1 VSAEPELELERLAPR
16 ARHDPSGYVHGIV
29 VPPGLRTV
37 HIAGQLGAG
46 PDRVIASDDLAIQFA
61 TALDNVL
68 SIVREAGGGP
78 HSVGSLTAYV
88 IDFDEYRAART
99 SLAVLWRPRFGAR
112 NVAMTIVAVKAL
124 IDPRAKVE
132 IQGIAHVP

>member
-1 VSAEPELELERLAPR
+1 MSAEFERLAPK
-16 ARHDPSGYVHGIV
+16 ARHAPSGYVHGVV

-37 HIAGQLGAG
+37 YVAGQLGSG
-46 PDRVIASDDLAIQFA
+46 PDRVIESDDLAIQFA

-68 SIVREAGGGP
+68 TIVREAGGGP
-78 HSVGSLTAYV
+78 HSVATLTAYV
-88 IDFDEYRAART
+88 IDFDEYRAVRT
-99 SLAVLWRPRFGAR
+99 ALAVLWRARFGTR

-132 IQGIAHVP
+132 IQGVAHVP